1 MYMKK
6 LDTNWAKSQ
15 LEQAKVPVD
24 VGVSVVKLLEVWST
38 LNHEDKNDY
47 VVAQLFSLL
56 SCSVSIVESP
66 SDEVWEAARPGF
78 IRVGDEVRVMAD
90 AFEGELGQLH
100 NGRRGRVVAVRYG
113 DIIIKTTD
121 GKEPILDGSHYSP
134 YKLEKLIAIL

>member
-1 MYMKK
+1 MKK

-24 VGVSVVKLLEVWST
+24 VGISIVKLLEVWST
-38 LNHEDKNDY
+38 LSHEDSNDNK
-47 VVAQLFSLL
+47 VAQLFSLL
-56 SCSVSIVESP
+56 ACSVSIVESP

-78 IRVGDEVRVMAD
+78 VRVGDEVRVMAD

-121 GKEPILDGSHYSP
+121 GKEPVLDGSHYSP

>member
-1 MYMKK
+1 MKK

-38 LNHEDKNDY
+38 LNHEDRNDSR
-47 VVAQLFSLL
+47 VLKLFSLL
-56 SCSVSIVESP
+56 ASSTSIVESP

-121 GKEPILDGSHYSP
+121 GKEPVLDGSHYSP
-134 YKLEKLIAIL
+134 YKLEKLVAIL

>member
-47 VVAQLFSLL
+47 VVSQLFSLL

-121 GKEPILDGSHYSP
+121 GKEPVLDGSHYSP
-134 YKLEKLIAIL
+134 YKLEKLVAIL

>member
-6 LDTNWAKSQ
+6 LDINWAKSQ
-15 LEQAKVPVD
+15 LEQAKVPID
-24 VGVSVVKLLEVWST
+24 VGVSVVRLLEVWST

-66 SDEVWEAARPGF
+66 SDEVWEAASPGF
-78 IRVGDEVRVMAD
+78 VRVGDEVRVMAN

-121 GKEPILDGSHYSP
+121 GKEPVLDGSHYSP
-134 YKLEKLIAIL
+134 YKLEKLVAIL

>member
-24 VGVSVVKLLEVWST
+24 VGISIVKLLEVWST
-38 LNHEDKNDY
+38 LSHEDSNDNK
-47 VVAQLFSLL
+47 VAQLFSLL
-56 SCSVSIVESP
+56 ACSVSIVESP

-78 IRVGDEVRVMAD
+78 VRVGDEVRVMAD

-121 GKEPILDGSHYSP
+121 GKEPVLDGSHYSP

>member
-1 MYMKK
+1 MKK

-24 VGVSVVKLLEVWST
+24 VGISVVKLLEVWST
-38 LNHEDKNDY
+38 LSHEDSNDNK
-47 VVAQLFSLL
+47 VAQLFSLL
-56 SCSVSIVESP
+56 ACSVSIVESP
-66 SDEVWEAARPGF
+66 SDEIWEAARPGF
-78 IRVGDEVRVMAD
+78 VRVGDEVRVMAD

-121 GKEPILDGSHYSP
+121 GKEPVLDGSHYSP

>member
-1 MYMKK
+1 MKK

>member
-24 VGVSVVKLLEVWST
+24 VGTSVVKLLEVWST
-38 LNHEDKNDY
+38 LSHEDKNDNK
-47 VVAQLFSLL
+47 VTQLFSLL
-56 SCSVSIVESP
+56 ACSVSIVESP
-66 SDEVWEAARPGF
+66 SDEIWEPARPGF
-78 IRVGDEVRVMAD
+78 VRVGDEVRVMAD

-121 GKEPILDGSHYSP
+121 GKEPVLDGSHYSP

>member
-1 MYMKK
+1 MKK
-6 LDTNWAKSQ
+6 LNINWAKNQ

-24 VGVSVVKLLEVWST
+24 VGISVVKLLEVWST

-66 SDEVWEAARPGF
+66 SDEIWEPARPGF
-78 IRVGDEVRVMAD
+78 VRVGDEVRVMAD

-121 GKEPILDGSHYSP
+121 GKEPVLDGSHYSP

>member
-1 MYMKK
+1 MKK

-15 LEQAKVPVD
+15 LEQAKVPID

-90 AFEGELGQLH
+90 ALEGELGQLH

>member
-1 MYMKK
+1 MKK

-24 VGVSVVKLLEVWST
+24 VGISVVKLLEVWST

-121 GKEPILDGSHYSP
+121 GKEPVLDGSHYSP
-134 YKLEKLIAIL
+134 YKLEKLVAVL

>member
-15 LEQAKVPVD
+15 LEQAKVPID

-38 LNHEDKNDY
+38 LNHEDKNDKK
-47 VVAQLFSLL
+47 VLELFSLL
-56 SCSVSIVESP
+56 ASSTSIVESP

-78 IRVGDEVRVMAD
+78 IRVGDEVRVMAN

-113 DIIIKTTD
+113 DIIIKTID
-121 GKEPILDGSHYSP
+121 GLEPILDGSHYSP
-134 YKLEKLIAIL
+134 YKLEKLVAIL

>member
-24 VGVSVVKLLEVWST
+24 VGISVVKLLEVWST

-121 GKEPILDGSHYSP
+121 GKEPVLDGSHYSP
-134 YKLEKLIAIL
+134 YKLEKLVAVL